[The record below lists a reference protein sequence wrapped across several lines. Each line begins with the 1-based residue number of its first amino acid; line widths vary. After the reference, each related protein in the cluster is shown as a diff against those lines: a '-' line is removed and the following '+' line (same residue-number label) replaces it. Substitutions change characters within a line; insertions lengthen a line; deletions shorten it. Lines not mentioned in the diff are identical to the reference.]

1 MLQENIFWLDVK
13 KGGEEV
19 EYSEGGPSILLEM
32 SALEETA
39 QLDMLCERAAGK
51 YSPAWG
57 PIYTLGNVDL
67 EKQSLLLLLIK
78 AFQEYDKNFAW
89 LFQDFCVIFFRIFY
103 NAIVIFLDQFLVVFK
118 VF

>member
-19 EYSEGGPSILLEM
+19 EYSERGPSILLEM

-39 QLDMLCERAAGK
+39 QLDILCERAAGK

-67 EKQSLLLLLIK
+67 EQKSLLLFLK
-78 AFQEYDKNFAW
+78 
-89 LFQDFCVIFFRIFY
+89 IFYRIFPGFEKKKKKSLK
-103 NAIVIFLDQFLVVFK
+103 I
-118 VF
+118 

>member
-57 PIYTLGNVDL
+57 PIYTLGNVDI

-78 AFQEYDKNFAW
+78 AFQEYDKI
-89 LFQDFCVIFFRIFY
+89 LRDFFRIFVLY
-103 NAIVIFLDQFLVVFK
+103 FLEFFIILSSYF
-118 VF
+118 

>member
-57 PIYTLGNVDL
+57 PTYTLGNVDL

-78 AFQEYDKNFAW
+78 AFQEYDKI
-89 LFQDFCVIFFRIFY
+89 LRDFFRIF
-103 NAIVIFLDQFLVVFK
+103 V
-118 VF
+118 

>member
-39 QLDMLCERAAGK
+39 QLDILCERAAGK

-67 EKQSLLLLLIK
+67 EQKSLLLFLK
-78 AFQEYDKNFAW
+78 
-89 LFQDFCVIFFRIFY
+89 IFYRIFPGFLNKKFPDFFQKFYKIFSY
-103 NAIVIFLDQFLVVFK
+103 NFSLFFAEFL
-118 VF
+118 

>member
-78 AFQEYDKNFAW
+78 AFQKYDKI
-89 LFQDFCVIFFRIFY
+89 LRDFFRIFVWY
-103 NAIVIFLDQFLVVFK
+103 FLEFLMILSRYF
-118 VF
+118 